1 MLDAY
6 SGMVGSPV
14 RMNTGLVEVT
24 TLINPEVVVGGYV
37 YVASSV
43 LTGTYEVHKI
53 EAEGSNFG
61 DEWYQKCELRAG
73 GDIDSGINL

>member
-1 MLDAY
+1 MI
-6 SGMVGSPV
+6 GSPQ
-14 RMNTGLVEVT
+14 RMNTGMVEVT

-37 YVASSV
+37 HVASNV

-61 DEWYQKCELRAG
+61 DEWYQKCELKSAEG
-73 GDIDSGINL
+73 GFG